1 MSALKCSNCN
11 SELIESFKH
20 CPNCGQ
26 STAIHR
32 FNVKH
37 LIHEFLH
44 AFTHTDKG
52 ALILL
57 RDLLVRPAT
66 VLREYIVEGKRKK
79 YFNPFTLLLLVLG
92 LTVFMSSIFHPMQ
105 GAESV
110 YKEQIASAKTEKKK
124 AFMIILA
131 EKQTKLNEWI
141 EKKMNLVVFI
151 TAPLMA
157 LGFWLVFKGKGYN
170 YAEHLVA
177 YLILT
182 CFLSLVSSLFF
193 LPLLAILPPESKLW
207 IGLANILLQFI
218 YTCYAYQGFLKL
230 KGFGDLF
237 MVVVANILG
246 IIFWFTVLMIAM
258 LVYLI
263 FL

>member
-1 MSALKCSNCN
+1 MSASNCSNCA
-11 SELIESFKH
+11 SPLDPAFKH

-52 ALILL
+52 ALVLL
-57 RDLLVRPAT
+57 RDLAIRPST
-66 VLREYIVEGKRKK
+66 VLREYIIEGKRKK

-92 LTVFMSSIFHPMQ
+92 VTVFMSSVFHPMR
-105 GAESV
+105 GAESI
-110 YKEQIASAKTEKKK
+110 YKEQIASANTQKKK
-124 AFMIILA
+124 ALMISMA
-131 EKQTKLNEWI
+131 EKQERLSQLV
-141 EKKMNLVVFI
+141 EKKMNVVVFI

-157 LGFWLVFKGKGYN
+157 LAFWLVFKGKGQN

-177 YLILT
+177 YLMLT
-182 CFLSLVSSLFF
+182 CLLSLVSSICL
-193 LPLLAILPPESKLW
+193 LPLMAILPPENMLW
-207 IGLANILLQFI
+207 ISLANILIQMV
-218 YTCYAYQGFLKL
+218 YTCYAYKGFLKL
-230 KGFGDLF
+230 KGFGDMF

-246 IIFWFTVLMIAM
+246 MIFWFTVLMIAM
-258 LVYLI
+258 LVFII